1 MLGSNWQRNFLKQGF
16 LHLREAVQPMVCG
29 VIRDEVAELISE
41 ADAQPP
47 TGVEWIRHQ
56 REALIVMRDTAMPKK
71 ADPIASVS
79 SLFNLHEWPA
89 LRHVLIP
96 DVKQVLCTFLG
107 KDIDMVQSHVF
118 FVHPDSAG
126 YPWHQDTVLLPVDSR
141 QAVGM
146 AIALTELSLDSG
158 APTLIPGS
166 HRSGDVRYHHHARA
180 LFPGTV
186 KIAGDEPCHTTVM
199 GVGDVMLIHPK
210 LIYRLSENRTGQ
222 RGQILF
228 LQFARQHAEPLK
240 GKNLDSYLP
249 VAVSRDGAGEAKVLR
264 AAG

>member
-16 LHLREAVQPMVCG
+16 LQLREAVQPMVCG
-29 VIRDEVAELISE
+29 VIRDEVLQLIRE
-41 ADAQPP
+41 ADDHPQSGAD
-47 TGVEWIRHQ
+47 WIRGE
-56 REALIVMRDTAMPKK
+56 REALIVMRDPAMPNKS
-71 ADPIASVS
+71 DPVANVA

-96 DVKQVLCTFLG
+96 DVTQLLCAFLG
-107 KDIDMVQSHVF
+107 KNVDMVQSQVYF
-118 FVHPDSAG
+118 AHPDSAG

-146 AIALTELSLDSG
+146 MVALTELSLECG

-166 HRSGDVRYHHHARA
+166 HRGGDVRYHHHGQT
-180 LFPGTV
+180 LFPGMV
-186 KIAGDEPCHTTVM
+186 KVSQNEPRHSAVM
-199 GVGDVMLIHPK
+199 GVGDIMLIHPK
-210 LIYRLSENRTGQ
+210 LVYRLSENCTGQ
-222 RGQILF
+222 RGQVLF
-228 LQFARQHAEPLK
+228 LQFASQGAQPLK

-249 VAVSRDGAGEAKVLR
+249 VAASRGVVTEAEEIR